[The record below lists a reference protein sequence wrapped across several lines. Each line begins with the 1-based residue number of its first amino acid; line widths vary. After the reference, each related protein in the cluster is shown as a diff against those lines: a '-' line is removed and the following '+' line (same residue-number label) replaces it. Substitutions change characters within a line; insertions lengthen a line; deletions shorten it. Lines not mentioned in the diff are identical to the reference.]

1 MTQPEWLS
9 TCKGVNGQVTL
20 VWLKVHAVDREVRAS
35 FLRQVGGRGKQ
46 RIGCDCLPASTSEPA
61 RRIINT
67 GQVSSKLAV
76 FLKRRVNQKE
86 IVLSTRAASEMMQLI
101 LGGRLQIPSHSISYR
116 TLLRRNE
123 HQRATGLALQ
133 THLQEDNTFLPEMI
147 YATLANTLPFFFSL
161 SVLWKQKEFLEKH
174 CIRTST
180 LQPGCD
186 KPCEPSQT

>member
-1 MTQPEWLS
+1 MWLPITFVQWYENTGWRTLTEVGGTEHQRRQKEAPCPAHLEVPTLLLICFTDAAEVHLFQSLGMNSAVIWQLAEKSKLKIARAPLVFHFSSLLFLRNLALDEKFQRWDMTQPEWLS

-76 FLKRRVNQKE
+76 FLKRRVN
-86 IVLSTRAASEMMQLI
+86 
-101 LGGRLQIPSHSISYR
+101 
-116 TLLRRNE
+116 
-123 HQRATGLALQ
+123 
-133 THLQEDNTFLPEMI
+133 
-147 YATLANTLPFFFSL
+147 
-161 SVLWKQKEFLEKH
+161 
-174 CIRTST
+174 
-180 LQPGCD
+180 
-186 KPCEPSQT
+186 